1 MKEIAEAGK
10 TALYQVHKPGFLIAL
25 FAAPILTAIVLF
37 WLYLIP
43 VVAVLFGGIPWLFL
57 GGPALWI
64 TLRYKGPGPL
74 LILSAFMANA
84 LGTPLLLA
92 VYLLIDDPH
101 GFFLRGM
108 TDLLFIPL
116 FGCVFS
122 AIWGAV
128 FWWVFQGMT
137 KTRAVQ
143 SLK

>member
-43 VVAVLFGGIPWLFL
+43 VFAVVFGGLPWLFL

-64 TLRYKGPGPL
+64 TLRYKGPGPM
-74 LILSAFMANA
+74 LIVSGFMANA

-92 VYLLIDDPH
+92 VYVLIVGSKGFLL
-101 GFFLRGM
+101 REM
-108 TDLLFIPL
+108 ADLLYIPL
-116 FGCVFS
+116 FGAVFS

-128 FWWVFQGMT
+128 FWWMFHSMA
-137 KTRAVQ
+137 KARAVQ
-143 SLK
+143 NLK